1 MPYTIRKL
9 PKSSKV
15 RVTAKDGNIVARET
29 TRQKAEAQVRLLNYI
44 SAKKKK

>member
-9 PKSSKV
+9 PKSTKV
-15 RVTAKDGNIVARET
+15 RVTGQDGTIVARET
-29 TRQKAEAQVRLLNYI
+29 TRKKAEAQVRLLNYI